1 VQVAEATAAQIAE
14 IKSLKEELIALRKDT
29 AIIANSHL
37 IPLQSIETKI
47 TKWDLDGL
55 PAGSGTDEYV
65 TLLQAA

>member
-1 VQVAEATAAQIAE
+1 VAEATAAQIAE
-14 IKSLKEELIALRKDT
+14 IRSLKEELIALRKDT
-29 AIIANSHL
+29 AIIANAHL

-55 PAGSGTDEYV
+55 PAGSDETQHI